1 MFIYGYA
8 ECRYAEHRYAEC
20 RGALLPVMIYL
31 HVTLRENEWL
41 KKKKKMEPT
50 VLITLG
56 FDTIKIS
63 LAH

>member
-1 MFIYGYA
+1 MFIYRYA
-8 ECRYAEHRYAEC
+8 ECRYAEHRCAEC

-31 HVTLRENEWL
+31 QVTLKENEWL
-41 KKKKKMEPT
+41 KKKMEPT

-56 FDTIKIS
+56 FDTTKIS